1 MTPNRNANR
10 QQAEMFTRLYADEKK
25 PLRAAAAEAGIDIIT
40 ATMLAQQTGHI
51 RFTEAAIVNSPQG
64 EQGRMGED
72 IFQRHLTEAVNCNT
86 SIRYANPDYDFLLNG
101 LRIDTKCSA
110 GSLAKKGGGRRVF
123 PFNIKNALKTDC
135 FVFIVKTEDGSE
147 NIPESYR
154 HCFII
159 PSLFLISTHKL
170 IISGKAVYDGSMAW
184 HEFCYPI
191 EEMADKVRQ
200 IAANKEAFAIPE
212 ELKQTAKAHR
222 ELRKE
227 INHAKRHR
235 TTA

>member
-1 MTPNRNANR
+1 
-10 QQAEMFTRLYADEKK
+10 
-25 PLRAAAAEAGIDIIT
+25 
-40 ATMLAQQTGHI
+40 
-51 RFTEAAIVNSPQG
+51 
-64 EQGRMGED
+64 MGEE
-72 IFQRHLTEAVNCNT
+72 IFQHHLPEAVNCNT
-86 SIRYANPDYDFLLNG
+86 SIRYANPAYDFLLDG

-110 GSLAKKGGGRRVF
+110 GSLVKKGGNRRVF

-135 FVFIVKTEDGSE
+135 FVFIIKTEDGSE

-170 IISGKAVYDGSMAW
+170 IISDKAVYDGGMAW

-191 EEMADKVRQ
+191 EKMAEKVRQ

-212 ELKQTAKAHR
+212 ELKQAAKAHR
-222 ELRKE
+222 ELKTE
-227 INHAKRHR
+227 INKKGKK
-235 TTA
+235 